1 MQVFVTGASGF
12 VGSAVVQEL
21 LKAGHQV
28 LGLARSEASAQKLQD
43 AGVEVIRGD
52 VEDLESLK
60 TGAAAADGVIH
71 TAFNHD
77 FSRFK
82 QNCEDDRKAIEALG
96 SVLIGTDKP
105 LIITSG
111 SAVKSD
117 GTVVTED
124 TTPPSSDV
132 MPRAASEEAAAALRA
147 KGVKVAVMRLP
158 PSVHGNGD
166 HGFVPMLIDLA
177 RQKGVA
183 AYIGEGNN
191 VWPAVHRLDAAVLYR
206 LILEAGAPASHYIA
220 AAELGTPMREIAGL
234 IGKHLNIPVVSKSKE
249 EAAEHFGWFTHF
261 AGADTPASSEKTRQW
276 LGWNPTQITL
286 LEDMDKGTYFGG

>member
-1 MQVFVTGASGF
+1 MRVFVTGASGF
-12 VGSAVVQEL
+12 VGSAVVKEL
-21 LKAGHQV
+21 INAGHQV
-28 LGLARSEASAQKLQD
+28 LGLARSDASAQKLKD
-43 AGVEVIRGD
+43 AGAEVHRGD

-60 TGAAAADGVIH
+60 SGAAAVDGVIH

-117 GTVVTED
+117 GSLVTED
-124 TTPPSSDV
+124 SAPPSSDV
-132 MPRAASEEAAAALRA
+132 MPRAASEEAAAELRA

-158 PSVHGNGD
+158 PSVHGDGD

-177 RQKGVA
+177 KQKGIA
-183 AYIGEGNN
+183 AYVGEGNN
-191 VWPAVHRLDAAVLYR
+191 RWPSVHRFDAANLYR
-206 LILEAGAPASHYIA
+206 LVLEAGAAESHYIA
-220 AAELGTPMREIAGL
+220 AAEEGTPMREIATV
-234 IGKHLNIPVVSKSKE
+234 IGQHLNIPVISKSKE

-261 AGADTPASSEKTRQW
+261 ASIDTPASSAKTRQW
-276 LGWNPTQITL
+276 LGWNPTGITL
-286 LEDMDKGTYFGG
+286 LEDMAAHYFKG